1 MCGIIG
7 YIGEEKKAFD
17 NIYYGLK
24 NLEYRGYDSCGVAIQ
39 KDSDIQVVKSLGS
52 TEGLEN
58 KDDLVGF
65 GIGHTRWATHGK
77 VCLSNAHPHV
87 SSCGGVCL
95 VHNGVMEN
103 AEDVKNTLRLA
114 GYKFKSDTDTE
125 VLVNLISFFYKKQN
139 KKKDKKENQIKAL
152 KTALKA
158 VEGTYGLAVIFSDNP
173 KTIYGA
179 RMSSPLLVG
188 VGDGENFLASD
199 ANALPHHISKVVY
212 LEDGQLAIIT
222 NEDFSIQWIN
232 KFEKINEFAK
242 IKKIKKRK
250 QDESKGEHSCFMEKE
265 IFEQGTS
272 IRDTLRGRLA
282 DDFSSIKLGGIDL
295 DKMIKITDKIS
306 DDTMKISLGH
316 GLAGMIEDEPFVPDD
331 ILKSEGIFD
340 FFVDLGKYYVENIS
354 GIPASVEFA
363 SEYKYKNSPTEKD
376 TLVVAI
382 SQSGETIDTISA
394 IQEAKERGLN
404 VMAVTNVVAS
414 TLARE
419 VPEGVYQR
427 VGAEYSVA
435 STKAFTSQATIL
447 LMLAVVL
454 GRKNNM
460 SLLDCKKYINSIR
473 KIPDLIEQTLT
484 MSAET
489 ARRFGVI
496 YSGMPQLDF
505 LGRQYLYP
513 IALEASL
520 KLKELT

>member
-1 MCGIIG
+1 
-7 YIGEEKKAFD
+7 
-17 NIYYGLK
+17 
-24 NLEYRGYDSCGVAIQ
+24 
-39 KDSDIQVVKSLGS
+39 
-52 TEGLEN
+52 
-58 KDDLVGF
+58 
-65 GIGHTRWATHGK
+65 
-77 VCLSNAHPHV
+77 
-87 SSCGGVCL
+87 
-95 VHNGVMEN
+95 MEN
-103 AEDVKNTLRLA
+103 AEDVKNTLRLE

-139 KKKDKKENQIKAL
+139 KKKDKQENQIKAL

-295 DKMIKITDKIS
+295 DKKIS
-306 DDTMKISLGH
+306 RVLFLGCGTAYH
-316 GLAGMIEDEPFVPDD
+316 AGL
-331 ILKSEGIFD
+331 
-340 FFVDLGKYYVENIS
+340 LGKYYVENIS

-376 TLVVAI
+376 TLVVVI

-394 IQEAKERGLN
+394 VQEAKERGLN
-404 VMAVTNVVAS
+404 VMAVTNVVS
-414 TLARE
+414 SSLARE

-435 STKAFTSQATIL
+435 STKAFTSQITIL
-447 LMLAVVL
+447 LMMAVEL
-454 GRKNNM
+454 GRKNNI
-460 SLLDCKKYINSIR
+460 SLLQYKKYINSIR

-520 KLKELT
+520 KLKELTYIDSHGYPSGEIKHGPLATVARGRSTFFIATQESIKDKNISNMKEVKARDGGVYLVKQKGQEFPSDCYDEMIEVPKCPDFISPILSVIPFQLLPMHMAQSKGLNVDRPRNLAKSVTVE